1 MNKKPKII
9 RITTVP
15 VSMNIILKGQL
26 AYMNQF
32 YEVVGVTGRDE
43 KHFYEIAQREGIR
56 MIPIELSRVISPI
69 KDLKSLFQ
77 MYFMMLR
84 EKPDIVH
91 THTPKA
97 GLIGLLAAK
106 LAGVPVRL
114 HTVGGIPWMEVFGF
128 KRNMLKQIEKITY
141 GLAHRVYPNSKGL
154 IQFIHEQKICPS
166 EKVKLLANG
175 GSNGINTDY
184 FVPHP
189 ELKQT
194 LRLKQGINDNEIVL
208 GFVGRMAREK
218 GINEWLTAFEEVRKQ
233 FKVKILL
240 IGLFEKTYGGLTSEV
255 EEKIQNDPDILF
267 LGRFDDVR
275 PYYNM
280 MDIFVFPS
288 YREGFPNAVLEACA
302 MGLPVIATNINGCN
316 EIIQNGV
323 NGILIEPKSS
333 EAIYKALLNLLEN
346 KESRLKLGEQART
359 EVVKKFRRE
368 NIWRALKDEYD
379 TLLRNRRT

>member
-56 MIPIELSRVISPI
+56 MIPIELSRVISPF

-184 FVPHP
+184 FVPQP

-208 GFVGRMAREK
+208 GFVGRIAREK

-302 MGLPVIATNINGCN
+302 MGLPVIATDINGCN

-379 TLLRNRRT
+379 TFLTNRRT

>member
-1 MNKKPKII
+1 MNKKAKII

-56 MIPIELSRVISPI
+56 MIPIELSRVISPF

-114 HTVGGIPWMEVFGF
+114 HMVGGIPWMEVFGF

-154 IQFIHEQKICPS
+154 YSFIIDQKICPTGKL
-166 EKVKLLANG
+166 KVLANG

-184 FVPHP
+184 FVPQP
-189 ELKQT
+189 ELKQI
-194 LRLKQGINDNEIVL
+194 LRLKHGIKVDEIVL

-218 GINEWLTAFEEVRKQ
+218 GINEWLTAFEEIRKQ
-233 FKVKILL
+233 FKIKILL
-240 IGLFEKTYGGLTSEV
+240 IGLFEKTYGGLTPEV

-302 MGLPVIATNINGCN
+302 MGLPVIATDINGCN

-346 KESRLKLGEQART
+346 KELRLKLGEQART
-359 EVVKKFRRE
+359 EVVQKFRRE
-368 NIWRALKDEYD
+368 NIWAELKEEYD
-379 TLLRNRRT
+379 TYLKNRAT

>member
-56 MIPIELSRVISPI
+56 MIPIELSRVISPF

-184 FVPHP
+184 FVPQP

-208 GFVGRMAREK
+208 GFVGRIAREK

-255 EEKIQNDPDILF
+255 EEKIQNDSDILF

-302 MGLPVIATNINGCN
+302 MGLPVIATDINGCN

-346 KESRLKLGEQART
+346 KELRLKLGEQART

-379 TLLRNRRT
+379 TFLRNRRT

>member
-128 KRNMLKQIEKITY
+128 KRYMLKQIEKITY

-302 MGLPVIATNINGCN
+302 MGLPVIATDINGCN

-379 TLLRNRRT
+379 TFLINRRT

>member
-1 MNKKPKII
+1 MKPKII

-43 KHFYEIAQREGIR
+43 KHFCEIAQREGIR
-56 MIPIELSRVISPI
+56 MIPIELSRVISPF

-184 FVPHP
+184 FVPQP

-302 MGLPVIATNINGCN
+302 MGLPVIATDINGCN

-323 NGILIEPKSS
+323 NGILIKPKSS

-346 KESRLKLGEQART
+346 KELRLKLGEQART

-379 TLLRNRRT
+379 TFLINRRT

>member
-56 MIPIELSRVISPI
+56 MIPIELSRVISPFR
-69 KDLKSLFQ
+69 DLKSLVQ

-128 KRNMLKQIEKITY
+128 KRKLLKQIEKITY

-154 IQFIHEQKICPS
+154 IQFILEQKICPS
-166 EKVKLLANG
+166 EKVKLLAIG

-184 FVPHP
+184 FVPQP

-194 LRLKQGINDNEIVL
+194 LRLKQGINDEEIVL
-208 GFVGRMAREK
+208 GFVGRIAREK
-218 GINEWLTAFEEVRKQ
+218 GFNEWLTAFEEIRKQ

-302 MGLPVIATNINGCN
+302 VGLPVIATDINGCN

-346 KESRLKLGEQART
+346 KELRLKLGEQART

-368 NIWRALKDEYD
+368 KIWAALKDEYD
-379 TLLRNRRT
+379 TFLRNRRT